1 MLDISHKHRTL
12 LLDIFTLNTLE
23 VLCDDGV
30 AETQLVPGMEV
41 TVSSWHGGVVVE
53 PPTSTTRADIGC
65 WNKSWVGENVLHNRG
80 TVNEMLGRFRLE
92 GPLAVVTK
100 NSLCLLRAWGE
111 VEGKPEILTTCPPLQ
126 MDENACG

>member
-1 MLDISHKHRTL
+1 M
-12 LLDIFTLNTLE
+12 
-23 VLCDDGV
+23 
-30 AETQLVPGMEV
+30 
-41 TVSSWHGGVVVE
+41 
-53 PPTSTTRADIGC
+53 
-65 WNKSWVGENVLHNRG
+65 HNRG

-126 MDENACG
+126 MDENACGWELLNTARLVVLLLVLAGRIFLPSDSMQHP